1 MQDLNIRNATDSDLP
16 RLCALRDA
24 RAQHEA
30 KLLEATVGTSR
41 FLVAVSG
48 LELVGFA
55 SVHIRQPLTAAPKS
69 HVPKLS
75 DCLVG
80 PAYRSLGI
88 GRALVAARECIVR
101 DAGCEQL
108 YVSLDPVENA
118 WWLQFFLRRGYRT
131 LQDAPF
137 RKKEF
142 RHLSGRIET
151 VEVWRQDLV
160 INLRA

>member
-1 MQDLNIRNATDSDLP
+1 MQDLNIRDAADSDLP
-16 RLCALRDA
+16 ALCALRDA
-24 RAQHEA
+24 WEQHEA
-30 KLLEATVGTSR
+30 KLLEAAVGTSR

-69 HVPKLS
+69 RIPKLS

-101 DAGCEQL
+101 DAGCEKL
-108 YVSLDPVENA
+108 YVSVDPIENA
-118 WWLQFFLRRGYRT
+118 WWFEFFRRRGYRP
-131 LQDAPF
+131 LQEAPY
-137 RKKEF
+137 RKRES
-142 RHLSGRIET
+142 RHLAGRITT
-151 VEVWRQDLV
+151 VEAWRQDLMMDLK
-160 INLRA
+160 N